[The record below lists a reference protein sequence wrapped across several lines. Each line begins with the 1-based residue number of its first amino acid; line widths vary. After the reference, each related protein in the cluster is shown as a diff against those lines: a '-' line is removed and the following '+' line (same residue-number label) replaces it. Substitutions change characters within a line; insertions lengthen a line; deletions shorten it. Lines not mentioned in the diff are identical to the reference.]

1 MFDDPE
7 AMLQRELRAAIG
19 TAGIYEKAFIAPGE
33 GVEAAR
39 QVAGCVETEDNGS
52 NAGGGGFQGR

>member
-1 MFDDPE
+1 
-7 AMLQRELRAAIG
+7 MLQRELRAAIG
-19 TAGIYEKAFIAPGE
+19 TAGIHEKAFIAPGE